1 MERERYVKPKKRGRT
16 IGVAAAAANVATA
29 NTTAATT
36 PVDGMDVDEE
46 NAAAQAAQAPIQAEE
61 PEIVR
66 KERYI
71 ACKLSQLFAPDA
83 YAEAALP
90 DHEYEA
96 PPSLRPSK
104 KYCDVT
110 GLEAPYTDPKSR
122 LRYHNADI

>member
-16 IGVAAAAANVATA
+16 IGVAATAATTS

-46 NAAAQAAQAPIQAEE
+46 NAAAQAGPTQAQQPEE
-61 PEIVR
+61 PEVVR

-71 ACKLSQLFAPDA
+71 ACTCIGIV
-83 YAEAALP
+83 ALPHRLRTPP